1 MEVKLMLH
9 ERGVCKPCAYFHH
22 KQDGCRQGEDCE
34 FCHLCSPEALKE
46 RKKLK
51 LQRMKME
58 RQLAA
63 RQDKSGRR
71 SLRSN
76 GQSCLPNGAKE
87 KHILRDC
94 KAGMIINQTHGKGH
108 DAKHDKS
115 DDETTQA
122 PSDSEIADTKFYTA
136 SPGLELLNFTDMV
149 FAPPP
154 GLEHPG
160 LSSTLSM
167 HGLHPSTTRGTS
179 MCGHLSEPMHPAY
192 VDLPAPMNFRSEA
205 VSVSF
210 ISL

>member
-1 MEVKLMLH
+1 METKWTLH
-9 ERGVCKPCAYFHH
+9 ERGECKPCAYFHH

-34 FCHLCSPEALKE
+34 FCHLCGPEALKM

-51 LQRMKME
+51 SKRMKAE
-58 RQLAA
+58 KQLATHQEKSA
-63 RQDKSGRR
+63 RCGLGLHGR
-71 SLRSN
+71 
-76 GQSCLPNGAKE
+76 SCLPNGPKE
-87 KHILRDC
+87 EHVLRRC
-94 KAGMIINQTHGKGH
+94 KDGMIINQTPGKGH
-108 DAKHDKS
+108 DVQHDKS
-115 DDETTQA
+115 DDESTQA
-122 PSDSEIADTKFYTA
+122 PSEGESTDRKLFEAPPGPKPSNIADA
-136 SPGLELLNFTDMV
+136 V